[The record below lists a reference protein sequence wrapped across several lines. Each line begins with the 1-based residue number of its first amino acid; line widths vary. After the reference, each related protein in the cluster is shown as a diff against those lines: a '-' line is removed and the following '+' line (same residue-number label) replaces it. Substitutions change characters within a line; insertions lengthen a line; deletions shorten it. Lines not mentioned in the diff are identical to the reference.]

1 MGTRKRVPDPI
12 LPFASFLQK
21 TTPDLYLALQG
32 IWEYMLVN
40 NFTYPV
46 DKHGPFPLK
55 LRRKKTKN
63 IISSK
68 HIMTSRLKIGTG
80 MDKRSEYDWIREQ

>member
-1 MGTRKRVPDPI
+1 MLFVPPFLSPCRRRR
-12 LPFASFLQK
+12 LPLKSFLSYGD
-21 TTPDLYLALQG
+21 PVY
-32 IWEYMLVN
+32 LVN